1 MGDIYKINDVNYDC
15 EFKLKNPDGQEVK
28 FTKSALRGLTITD
41 NFFNPFLVGSV
52 AIANPYD
59 LVEDKYLLRGD
70 GRDVFSI
77 EIFPE
82 DKPKDKLKY
91 DFILFSEENFGNPEV
106 RSENI
111 KKLSMMHKDA
121 LPFMDTIPYGKICSG
136 KAGDILK
143 DIFKELLGEDMVDND
158 EWQSGDFTLTYHPPL
173 TFRYMDLMN
182 YLLKHYYAKDGDM
195 YVKGFIHFDEEKGK
209 YQLRLLSKIFEKN
222 KDEVMEAFTLS
233 DFADVGDTSNDN
245 NPPPD
250 AEVSEYN
257 NGIKNIGY
265 STPMYGINNDF
276 FINTVVYGYDPILGI
291 HKTRI
296 KKLEDIE
303 KQWEKKFVKSFKAIG
318 GEPKPFV
325 VKNKN
330 TKQKFR
336 HFRSPYPVED
346 SEKMVEA
353 EMINTLTFYNLRA
366 IFANLGSANRVGGK
380 FIDIVKVGEGKQKSD
395 EKLLGRWFVHEL
407 RHIFLGDGYTNEFSC
422 CKTYSGPNTKITP
435 DAE

>member
-1 MGDIYKINDVNYDC
+1 MGNQYKINDVEYEC
-15 EFKLKNPDGQEVK
+15 EFKLKNADDQEVE
-28 FTKSALRGLTITD
+28 FSKSALRGLTITD
-41 NFFNPFLVGSV
+41 NFFNPFRYGSV

-59 LVEDKYLLRGD
+59 LLEDKYLLRGD

-77 EIFPE
+77 EIFPK
-82 DKPKDKLKY
+82 DRPTDKLKY
-91 DFILFSEENFGNPEV
+91 DFILSFDENSGNPEV

-111 KKLSMMHKDA
+111 KKFSMIHKDV
-121 LPFMDTIPYGKICSG
+121 LPFMDTIPYGKSFSG

-143 DIFKELLGEDMVDND
+143 DIFKELVGEDMVDEE
-158 EWQSGDFTLTYHPPL
+158 EWQSGDFTLTYYPPL
-173 TFRYMDLMN
+173 TFRYIDLMN
-182 YLLKHYYAKDGDM
+182 YLLQHYYAKDGDI
-195 YVKGFIHFDEEKGK
+195 YVKGFIHFNEEKQK

-222 KDEVMEAFTLS
+222 KDSVMEAFTLS
-233 DFADVGDTSNDN
+233 DYADVGETSNDN

-257 NGIKNIGY
+257 SGIKNIGY
-265 STPMYGINNDF
+265 STPMYDINNDF
-276 FINTVVYGYDPILGI
+276 FINTIVYGYDPILGI

-296 KKLEDIE
+296 KRLDDIE
-303 KQWEKKFVKSFKAIG
+303 KKWEKKFVKSFKSIG

-330 TKQKFR
+330 TEKKFR
-336 HFRSPYPVED
+336 HFRSPYPVEH

-353 EMINTLTFYNLRA
+353 EMVNTLTFYNLRA
-366 IFANLGSANRVGGK
+366 IFANLGSANRMGGK

-407 RHIFLGDGYTNEFSC
+407 KHIFLGDGYTNEFSC
-422 CKTYSGPNTKITP
+422 CKTYVGPQTNMKK
-435 DAE
+435 DAV